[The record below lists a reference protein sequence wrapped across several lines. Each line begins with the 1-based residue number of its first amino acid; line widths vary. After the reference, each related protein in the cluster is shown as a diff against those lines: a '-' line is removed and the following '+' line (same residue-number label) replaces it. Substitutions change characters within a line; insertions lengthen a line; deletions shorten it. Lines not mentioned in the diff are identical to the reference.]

1 MIFKSHFVSML
12 VFSIIVS
19 ILIAFVRYDTR
30 KDIVRYALKLFL
42 YMCVGVI
49 IFSWVMYVL

>member
-1 MIFKSHFVSML
+1 MIFTSHFVSML

-19 ILIAFVRYDTR
+19 ILIAFVRYDAK
-30 KDIVRYALKLFL
+30 KDIVKYTLKLFL

>member
-1 MIFKSHFVSML
+1 MIFTSHFASMF

-19 ILIAFVRYDTR
+19 ILIAFVRYDTK
-30 KDIVRYALKLFL
+30 KDIVRYSLKLFL

>member
-1 MIFKSHFVSML
+1 MIFRSHFISML

-19 ILIAFVRYDTR
+19 ILIAFVRFDTK

-49 IFSWVMYVL
+49 IFSWVMYFL

>member
-1 MIFKSHFVSML
+1 MIFTSHFASML

-19 ILIAFVRYDTR
+19 ILIAFVRYDTK
-30 KDIVRYALKLFL
+30 KDIVKYSLKLFL

>member
-1 MIFKSHFVSML
+1 MIFTSHFTSML

-19 ILIAFVRYDTR
+19 ILIAFVRYDTK